1 MSKELIEAAILA
13 MRSSALEQYS
23 IIKDI
28 LRRPTQESDAER
40 LSAHILKL
48 AQFENGMVT
57 LQQYSATLLQQTAPP
72 PTVVEAEE
80 EPEEESPTDEH
91 APAESI
97 VITPERSPTLRR
109 SLQHQ
114 STSQPEDDES

>member
-1 MSKELIEAAILA
+1 

-28 LRRPTQESDAER
+28 LARPAQESDADR
-40 LSAHILKL
+40 LSAHIIKL

-57 LQQYSATLLQQTAPP
+57 LQQYSGTLLEQIAEP

-80 EPEEESPTDEH
+80 ETEEESPAEENT
-91 APAESI
+91 PAES
-97 VITPERSPTLRR
+97 VVVTPERSPTLRR
-109 SLQHQ
+109 SLEHQ